1 MTPARWRSLALL
13 LLLVAGCGRDGKVS
27 TATTTTAPPEA
38 IPITVVP
45 AAVRPVER
53 VVSVVGTLAATEETE
68 LASETEGQLMKVEAD
83 LGDRVAQGQVLA
95 RVRSDVLE
103 AQLREAEAA
112 FDKASADQDR
122 AKPLRDSGVIAVQEY
137 ERVRTEQEVT
147 RARRDRLRIEVERAA
162 IRAPFAGSVSA
173 RLASVGD
180 YVRPGVV
187 VFRLVQDDPL
197 KFRADVPE
205 RDIPELQVGQ
215 TLRVTVEAYPGETF
229 LGRIA
234 RVGAASDPTARSLA
248 FEGAVPNADHRLR
261 PGFFGRGEILI
272 RRDERGLAV
281 PRSAVSMFAGVTK
294 VFVVE
299 HGVAHERPVTLGSDL
314 GDGWVEIASGL
325 PRGVEVATSGLSRL
339 SDGAPVSVKT
349 SAPPDA

>member
-1 MTPARWRSLALL
+1 MSSGRRLPLVLL
-13 LLLVAGCGRDGKVS
+13 LLAACGRDGRVS
-27 TATTTTAPPEA
+27 TAPTTTTPPDA

-45 AAVRPVER
+45 VAVRPVER
-53 VVSVVGTLAATEETE
+53 VVSVVGTLAAAEESE
-68 LASETEGQLMKVEAD
+68 LASETEGQLITVEAD
-83 LGDRVAQGQVLA
+83 LGDRVVQGQVLA

-112 FDKASADQDR
+112 FDKASADQSR
-122 AKPLRDSGVIAVQEY
+122 ARPLRDSGVIAVQEY

-147 RARRDRLRIEVERAA
+147 KARRDRLRIEVERAA
-162 IRAPFAGSVSA
+162 IRAPFAGSISA

-180 YVRPGVV
+180 YVRPGFV

-197 KFRADVPE
+197 KFRGDVPE
-205 RDIPELQVGQ
+205 RDVPEIHVGQ
-215 TLRVTVEAYPGETF
+215 PLRLTVDAYPGETF
-229 LGRIA
+229 PGRIA

-248 FEGAVPNADHRLR
+248 FEGEVPNVDHRLR
-261 PGFFGRGEILI
+261 PGFFGRGEVLI

-281 PRSAVSMFAGVTK
+281 PRAAVSLFAGVTK

-299 HGVAHERPVTLGSDL
+299 QGVAHERPVTLGSDL

-339 SDGAPVSVKT
+339 SDGALVSVKSDT
-349 SAPPDA
+349 PPDV

>member
-1 MTPARWRSLALL
+1 MRPLRSLGIVGVLL
-13 LLLVAGCGRDGKVS
+13 LAACGRDGKVA
-27 TATTTTAPPEA
+27 TATTTTAPADA
-38 IPITVVP
+38 IPVTVVP
-45 AAVRPVER
+45 VAVRPVER
-53 VVSVVGTLAATEETE
+53 VVSVVGTLAAAEETD
-68 LASETEGQLMKVEAD
+68 LASETEGQMIAVEAD
-83 LGDRVAQGQVLA
+83 LGDRVAAGQVLA

-103 AQLREAEAA
+103 AQLREADAA
-112 FDKASADQDR
+112 HDKANADQIR
-122 AKPLRDSGVIAVQEY
+122 AKPLRDSGVIATQEY

-173 RLASVGD
+173 RLASIGD

-197 KFRADVPE
+197 KFRGEVPE
-205 RDIPELQVGQ
+205 RNVPEIEVGQ
-215 TLRVTVEAYPGETF
+215 TVRVTVDAYPGETF
-229 LGRIA
+229 NGRIA

-248 FEGAVPNADHRLR
+248 FEGEVPNADHRLR

-281 PRSAVSMFAGVTK
+281 PRAAVSMFAGVTK

-299 HGVAHERPVTLGSDL
+299 QGTAHERPVTLGSDL
-314 GDGWVEIASGL
+314 GDGWVEIATGL
-325 PRGVEVATSGLSRL
+325 ARGAEVATSGLSRL
-339 SDGAPVSVKT
+339 SDGARVAVKT
-349 SAPPDA
+349 GAPPDA

>member
-1 MTPARWRSLALL
+1 MLAVIVLAC
-13 LLLVAGCGRDGKVS
+13 VACGRDGKVA
-27 TATTTTAPPEA
+27 TATTTTAPREA
-38 IPITVVP
+38 IPITAAPV
-45 AAVRPVER
+45 AVRPVER
-53 VVSVVGTLAATEETE
+53 VVSVVGTLAAFEESE
-68 LASETEGQLMKVEAD
+68 LASETEGQVIAVEAD
-83 LGDRVAQGQVLA
+83 LGDRVVPGQVLA

-103 AQLREAEAA
+103 AQLREANAA
-112 FDKASADQDR
+112 YDKANADQTR

-180 YVRPGVV
+180 YVRPGVG

-197 KFRADVPE
+197 KFRGDVPE
-205 RDIPELQVGQ
+205 RNVPEIQVGQ
-215 TLRVTVEAYPGETF
+215 TLRVTVDAYPGETF
-229 LGRIA
+229 TGRIA

-248 FEGAVPNADHRLR
+248 FEGDVPNPDHRLR

-272 RRDERGLAV
+272 RRDERGIAV
-281 PRSAVSMFAGVTK
+281 PRAAVSMFAGVTK

-299 HGVAHERPVTLGSDL
+299 GGVVHERPVTLGTDL

-325 PRGVEVATSGLSRL
+325 QRGVDVATSGLSRL
-339 SDGAPVSVKT
+339 SDGAPVTVKT
-349 SAPPDA
+349 DVPDV

>member
-1 MTPARWRSLALL
+1 MRAALL
-13 LLLVAGCGRDGKVS
+13 AVLLLAACSRDGKVA
-27 TATTTTAPPEA
+27 TAPSTTTPPEA
-38 IPITVVP
+38 IPVTVVP

-53 VVSVVGTLAATEETE
+53 VVSVVGTLAAAEETD
-68 LASETEGQLMKVEAD
+68 LASETEGQVMGIEAD
-83 LGDRVAQGQVLA
+83 LGDRVVAGQVLA

-112 FDKASADQDR
+112 FDKASADETR
-122 AKPLRDSGVIAVQEY
+122 AKPLRDDGVIAVQEY
-137 ERVRTEQEVT
+137 ERVRTEREVT

-162 IRAPFAGSVSA
+162 LRAPFAGSVSA

-197 KFRADVPE
+197 KFRGDVPE
-205 RDIPELQVGQ
+205 RDIPALQVGQ
-215 TLRVTVEAYPGETF
+215 TLRVVVDAYPGETF
-229 LGRIA
+229 LGKIA

-248 FEGAVPNADHRLR
+248 FEGEVPNADHRLR
-261 PGFFGRGEILI
+261 PGFFGRGEVLI
-272 RRDERGLAV
+272 KRDERGLAV
-281 PRSAVSMFAGVTK
+281 PRSAVSIFAGVTK

-299 HGVAHERPVTLGSDL
+299 DGVARERPVTLGSDL

-325 PRGVEVATSGLSRL
+325 PRGVDVATSGLSRL
-339 SDGAPVSVKT
+339 SDGARVSVKT
-349 SAPPDA
+349 DAPPDA